1 MNTIEPGTKISWV
14 SLAGILEGTV
24 KSVKIVKNAS
34 ETMVPFMIIEN
45 VIGRYDRVKHSNVFM
60 AATDSYM
67 KIMKV
72 EIDSEPVNA

>member
-34 ETMVPFMIIEN
+34 NTMVPFMVIEN
-45 VIGRYDRVKHSNVFM
+45 VIGRYDRKLHSNQFM

-67 KIMKV
+67 KIIKV